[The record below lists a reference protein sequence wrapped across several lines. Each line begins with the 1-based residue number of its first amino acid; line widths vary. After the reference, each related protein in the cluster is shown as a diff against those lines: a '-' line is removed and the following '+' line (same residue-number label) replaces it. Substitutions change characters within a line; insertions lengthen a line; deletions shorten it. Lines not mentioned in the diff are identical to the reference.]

1 MSMATQARPTTNQE
15 ERASERVSHLRH
27 QTLQRITASAVQLGR
42 ERLYPDRRSC
52 EYLFLTERRKLFS
65 EWLQKLPEG
74 PLRVLDV
81 GGRIQPYRALLKGR
95 EGSYIA
101 VDPQV
106 TGLVNVVAV
115 GENLPLK
122 DESVDLVL
130 CTGMLCYAKD
140 PVRVIAEIRRVL
152 IPGGTLLLGV
162 PAMHPYHA
170 ENDRWRFFPD
180 GLRILL
186 SGFSHVEIRPEGHS
200 VSGFCSILTIWL
212 DLFTEKWALRKA
224 VKEVLIPTL
233 NRIGEHCDRWCGSN
247 ISLTTSFSA
256 FAQK

>member
-1 MSMATQARPTTNQE
+1 MATQVLPTTNQE
-15 ERASERVSHLRH
+15 QTVSERVSHLRN
-27 QTLQRITASAVQLGR
+27 QTLQRITASAVLLGR

-65 EWLQKLPEG
+65 EWMQRLPEG
-74 PLRVLDV
+74 ALRVLDV
-81 GGRIQPYRALLKGR
+81 GGRIQPYRPLLKGR
-95 EGSYIA
+95 EESYLA

-115 GENLPLK
+115 GENLPFK
-122 DESVDLVL
+122 NESIDFVL
-130 CTGMLCYAKD
+130 YAGMLGYAKD

-152 IPGGTLLLGV
+152 IPGGTLLLGA

-180 GLRILL
+180 GLRIVF

-200 VSGFCSILTIWL
+200 LSGFCSIMTIWL
-212 DLFTEKWALRKA
+212 DLFAEKWALRKA
-224 VKEVLIPTL
+224 FKKMLIPTL
-233 NRIGEHCDRWCGSN
+233 NRIGEQCDHWGGSN
-247 ISLTTSFSA
+247 IALVTSFSA
-256 FAQK
+256 LARK